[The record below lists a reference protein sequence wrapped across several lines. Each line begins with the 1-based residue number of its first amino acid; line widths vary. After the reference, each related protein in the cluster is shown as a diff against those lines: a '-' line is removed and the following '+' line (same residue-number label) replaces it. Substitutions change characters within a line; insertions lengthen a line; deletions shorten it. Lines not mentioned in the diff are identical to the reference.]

1 MLTKEQALEF
11 SKLILADQP
20 EADVK
25 FQFLSEH
32 TDGGIYW
39 SLLRCFIVGMD
50 VQTVAG
56 YLQKGQPKNKAEV
69 DQWMLDE
76 LAARLRDRDHVYQA
90 LVDLQEKVSH
100 HSVDHEDYENTLRD
114 LNKAKLELKNMKQ
127 TVTAKDQLI
136 RQLQDKLKNVPT
148 VGTKDP
154 DGEKK
159 DIQENTQKEQKTRD
173 TKQKLSLEA
182 FKHDVLLNEAYSDEQ
197 KDYLLSLLEGGEN
210 YSDIN
215 ALAEPSMSIND
226 MRRLHDLMKRQQT
239 PEKPLVDRI
248 RERLQGMRE

>member
-25 FQFLSEH
+25 FQFLSDH

-76 LAARLRDRDHVYQA
+76 LAARLRDR
-90 LVDLQEKVSH
+90 
-100 HSVDHEDYENTLRD
+100 DHEDYENTLRD

-226 MRRLHDLMKRQQT
+226 MRRLHDLMKRQQM
-239 PEKPLVDRI
+239 PEKPLVERI
-248 RERLQGMRE
+248 REKLQGMRK

>member
-25 FQFLSEH
+25 FQFLSDH

-56 YLQKGQPKNKAEV
+56 YLKKGQPKNKAEV

-76 LAARLRDRDHVYQA
+76 LAARLRDRDQVYQA
-90 LVDLQEKVSH
+90 LVDLQEKVSNN
-100 HSVDHEDYENTLRD
+100 SVEHEKYENTLRD
-114 LNKAKLELKNMKQ
+114 LNKAKLDLKNMKQ

-148 VGTKDP
+148 VGTK
-154 DGEKK
+154 GREEKG
-159 DIQENTQKEQKTRD
+159 
-173 TKQKLSLEA
+173 
-182 FKHDVLLNEAYSDEQ
+182 DE
-197 KDYLLSLLEGGEN
+197 
-210 YSDIN
+210 
-215 ALAEPSMSIND
+215 
-226 MRRLHDLMKRQQT
+226 T
-239 PEKPLVDRI
+239 LVKS
-248 RERLQGMRE
+248 Q

>member
-25 FQFLSEH
+25 FQFLSDH

-50 VQTVAG
+50 VHTVAG
-56 YLQKGQPKNKAEV
+56 YLEKGQPKNKAEV

-76 LAARLRDRDHVYQA
+76 LAARLRDRDQVYQA
-90 LVDLQEKVSH
+90 LVDLQEKVRE
-100 HSVDHEDYENTLRD
+100 HEKYENTLRD
-114 LNKAKLELKNMKQ
+114 LNKAKLDLKNMKQ

-159 DIQENTQKEQKTRD
+159 DIQENIQKEQKTRD

-239 PEKPLVDRI
+239 PEKPLVERI
-248 RERLQGMRE
+248 REKLQGMRK

>member
-25 FQFLSEH
+25 FQFLSDH

-56 YLQKGQPKNKAEV
+56 YLEKGQPKNKAEI

-90 LVDLQEKVSH
+90 LVDLQDKVSNN
-100 HSVDHEDYENTLRD
+100 SVEHEKYENTLRD
-114 LNKAKLELKNMKQ
+114 LNKAKLDLKNMKQ

-154 DGEKK
+154 DDEKK
-159 DIQENTQKEQKTRD
+159 DMRENTQEKLKTRD

-197 KDYLLSLLEGGEN
+197 KDYLLSLLEGGEY

-239 PEKPLVDRI
+239 PEKPLVEKI
-248 RERLQGMRE
+248 REKLQGMRV

>member
-25 FQFLSEH
+25 FQFLSDH

-56 YLQKGQPKNKAEV
+56 YLEKGQPKNKAEV

-76 LAARLRDRDHVYQA
+76 LAARLRDRDQVYQA
-90 LVDLQEKVSH
+90 LVDLQEKVSNN
-100 HSVDHEDYENTLRD
+100 SVEHEKYENTLRD
-114 LNKAKLELKNMKQ
+114 LNKAKLDLKNMKQ

-136 RQLQDKLKNVPT
+136 RQLQDKLKNVSI

-159 DIQENTQKEQKTRD
+159 DIQENIQKEQKTRD

-226 MRRLHDLMKRQQT
+226 MRRLHDLMKRQQM
-239 PEKPLVDRI
+239 PEKPLVEKI
-248 RERLQGMRE
+248 RKKFQGMRE

>member
-1 MLTKEQALEF
+1 MLTKEQALEL

-25 FQFLSEH
+25 FQFLSDH

-56 YLQKGQPKNKAEV
+56 YLKGQPKNKAEV

-76 LAARLRDRDHVYQA
+76 LAARLRDRDQVYQA
-90 LVDLQEKVSH
+90 LVDLQEKVSNN
-100 HSVDHEDYENTLRD
+100 SVEHEKYENTLRD
-114 LNKAKLELKNMKQ
+114 LNKAKLDLKNMKQ

-154 DGEKK
+154 DDEKK
-159 DIQENTQKEQKTRD
+159 DMRENTQEKLKTRD

-197 KDYLLSLLEGGEN
+197 KDYLLSLLEGGEY

-239 PEKPLVDRI
+239 PEKPLVERI
-248 RERLQGMRE
+248 WEKLQGMRE